1 DYLFGTEFLK
11 FKDFSFQSVSKGEV
25 DLSEMEDEQEKQEHK
40 KSVDE
45 AQDLVKRI
53 KTALGDEVKDV
64 RVTTRLTTSPACLVV
79 DQYDIDP
86 AFQRILKAVG
96 QQGPQVKPILE
107 INPHHPI
114 LLRMK
119 GETDEKRLADWAFTL
134 LDQSVLSLGE
144 QLENP
149 TRFVNRLNDL
159 LSQL

>member
-1 DYLFGTEFLK
+1 
-11 FKDFSFQSVSKGEV
+11 
-25 DLSEMEDEQEKQEHK
+25 
-40 KSVDE
+40 DE